1 MIPKWGVWSGEWE
14 KDTASYPPLPIR
26 LASEILLLQLTSG
39 GFIVFND
46 PHQVVVFSSG
56 IISDGFS
63 AGKFV
68 LDVGMLQDLRRPSHG
83 A

>member
-46 PHQVVVFSSG
+46 PHQVV
-56 IISDGFS
+56 GFS
-63 AGKFV
+63 GGIFAMAF
-68 LDVGMLQDLRRPSHG
+68 LPSTLSWTR
-83 A
+83 ACSRT

>member
-1 MIPKWGVWSGEWE
+1 MRESRKSQIC
-14 KDTASYPPLPIR
+14 R
-26 LASEILLLQLTSG
+26 NLAILFFYRLTSG

-56 IISDGFS
+56 IFCDGFS
-63 AGKFV
+63 AGNFV
-68 LDVGMLQDLRRPSHG
+68 LDACALQDLRRSSHG